1 MNTNIGKIFFFE
13 PIQNFESLTPILI
26 LLAAV
31 IGVIGLIAWMLYAI
45 HLSNRRRKERQQF
58 HQLAQQ
64 YNLNPREETFLRR
77 MARTSKI
84 KPLHR
89 ILSEQDK
96 FERAVKRL
104 RGWNRADRQH
114 FLEVIRQKLYAHTLL
129 GLVEINSTY
138 DLIPGSRLLLQH
150 VGDASEMAWAHL
162 VDTDNEGL
170 IVVVAQNE
178 GVRTPMHQQTLLEV
192 TAYIPKH
199 DPVSFHSQVLKV
211 IPGPSRMLLL
221 EHSRF
226 IRKTSM
232 PFQREK
238 AREPLARRPA
248 AAYSGGAA

>member
-13 PIQNFESLTPILI
+13 PIQNFESMAPILI

-31 IGVIGLIAWMLYAI
+31 IGVIGVFAWLMYAI
-45 HLSNRRRKERQQF
+45 HLSNRKSKEKQQF
-58 HQLAQQ
+58 HQLAQH
-64 YNLNPREETFLRR
+64 YNLNAREEIFLRR
-77 MARTSKI
+77 MARTSKM

-104 RGWNRADRQH
+104 HGWGRPDRQH
-114 FLEVIRQKLYAHTLL
+114 FLEAIRQKLYAHTLH
-129 GLVEINSTY
+129 GLVEVNSTF
-138 DLIPGSRLLLQH
+138 DLVPGSRLLLQH
-150 VGDASEMAWAHL
+150 VGAANELAWAHL
-162 VDTDNEGL
+162 VDSEDDGL

-178 GVRTPMHQQTLLEV
+178 GVRTPMHPQTLLEV

-211 IPGPSRMLLL
+211 VPGPSRMLVL

-226 IRKTSM
+226 IRKIST
-232 PFQREK
+232 PFQKEK
-238 AREPLARRPA
+238 AREPLQQSA
-248 AAYSGGAA
+248 AAFSDGAA